1 MCRLAAKDNKM
12 YYVLLDINF
21 TPHNTF
27 DIRQM
32 ESPSLV
38 VYWVSFLEL
47 TTRVKRCGLIVIDD
61 AGNIVKSCYETA
73 NTTVTPYVLSL
84 VRDISVSGNDWPKEI
99 FSLGRFMPHIKEFY
113 KSKALYRRKI
123 NSLPRY
129 NNIVN
134 TILR

>member
-1 MCRLAAKDNKM
+1 MLLAAKDLKM

-38 VYWVSFLEL
+38 VYWVSFVTLS
-47 TTRVKRCGLIVIDD
+47 TRVKRCGLIVIDD
-61 AGNIVKSCYETA
+61 SGSIVKSCYATA
-73 NTTVTPYVLSL
+73 NKTVTPYILSL
-84 VRDISVSGNDWPKEI
+84 IRDVCVAGDDWPKEI
-99 FSLGRFMPHIKEFY
+99 FSLKRFMPNLEKFY
-113 KSKALYRRKI
+113 KSKPLYRRKVT
-123 NSLPRY
+123 SLPGY

>member
-1 MCRLAAKDNKM
+1 MLLAAKDLKM

-38 VYWVSFLEL
+38 VYWVSFVALS
-47 TTRVKRCGLIVIDD
+47 TRVKRCGLIVIDD
-61 AGNIVKSCYETA
+61 DGNIVKSCYPTT
-73 NTTVTPYVLSL
+73 NKTVTPYILSL
-84 VRDISVSGNDWPKEI
+84 IRDISVSGDDWTKDI
-99 FSLGRFMPHIKEFY
+99 FSLKRFMPNIEKFY
-113 KSKALYRRKI
+113 KSRPLYRRKV

>member
-1 MCRLAAKDNKM
+1 MLLAAKDLKM

-38 VYWVSFLEL
+38 VYWVSFVTLS
-47 TTRVKRCGLIVIDD
+47 TRVKRCGLIVIDD
-61 AGNIVKSCYETA
+61 EGNIVKSCYQTA
-73 NTTVTPYVLSL
+73 NKTVTPYILSL
-84 VRDISVSGNDWPKEI
+84 IRDVCVSGDDWTKDI
-99 FSLGRFMPHIKEFY
+99 FSLKRFMPHIEKFY
-113 KSKALYRRKI
+113 KSRALYRRKVS
-123 NSLPRY
+123 SLPRY